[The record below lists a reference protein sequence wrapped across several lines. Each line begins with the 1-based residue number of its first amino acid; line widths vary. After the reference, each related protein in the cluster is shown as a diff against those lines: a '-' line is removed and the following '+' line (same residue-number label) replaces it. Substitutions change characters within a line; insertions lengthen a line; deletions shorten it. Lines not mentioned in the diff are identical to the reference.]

1 MAKKTV
7 TIYDVANEAGVSMA
21 TVSRVVNGNKN
32 VKKETSE
39 KVQAVIDRL
48 NYRPN
53 QVARGL
59 ASNKTTTIGVMIPN
73 VTDFYYSTLALGI
86 DDIASM
92 YEYNIILENSRKD
105 SESEASVLNSLLSKQ
120 VDGVIYM
127 GMTFSDEIRRQFLS
141 NQTPAVLA
149 GTMDPQADFASVNI
163 DYRQATRQVTSD
175 LLQRHDKVGLIVGD
189 LDFPIDGV
197 ERLQGY
203 KEALDQA
210 HIDFDPAL
218 VFEVADNYDQA
229 YDKTDDILSQSIG
242 GVVVTSDEVAVGIM
256 NRSTELGKKIPQDI
270 EIFTSHNTK
279 ISRMVRPTLSTIEE
293 PTYDVGAVAMRL
305 LTKLMNE
312 EDIQDRQVILPHDIV
327 HRETTID
334 QS

>member
-1 MAKKTV
+1 MSKKTV

-39 KVQAVIDRL
+39 KVQAVIERL

-59 ASNKTTTIGVMIPN
+59 ASSRTTTIGVMIPN

-127 GMTFSDEIRRQFLS
+127 GMAFSEDIRQQFLQ

-149 GTMDPQADFASVNI
+149 GTMDLEGEFPSVNI
-163 DYRQATRQVTSD
+163 DYKEATRQATAD
-175 LLQRHDKVGLIVGD
+175 LLERHHKVGLVLAD
-189 LDFPIDGV
+189 LDFPIDGI
-197 ERLQGY
+197 ERLEGY
-203 KEALDQA
+203 KQAFNAVQLDY
-210 HIDFDPAL
+210 DPSL
-218 VFEVADNYDQA
+218 VFEVADNYDLA
-229 YDKTDDILSQSIG
+229 YEKADEFLEQGIDGLL
-242 GVVVTSDEVAVGIM
+242 VTSDEVAVGIM
-256 NRSTELGKKIPQDI
+256 NRAREMGKSIPEDI

-279 ISRMVRPTLSTIEE
+279 ISMMVRPTLSSIVE

-305 LTKLMNE
+305 LTKLMND
-312 EDIQDRQVILPHDIV
+312 EDIEEKQVILPHDLV
-327 HRETTID
+327 HRGTTLG
-334 QS
+334 

>member
-1 MAKKTV
+1 MSKKTV

-39 KVQAVIDRL
+39 KVQAVIERL

-59 ASNKTTTIGVMIPN
+59 ASSRTTTIGVMIPN

-92 YEYNIILENSRKD
+92 YEYNIILENLRKD

-127 GMTFSDEIRRQFLS
+127 GMAFSEDIRQQFLQ

-149 GTMDPQADFASVNI
+149 GTMDLEGEFPSVNI
-163 DYRQATRQVTSD
+163 DYKEATRQATAD
-175 LLQRHDKVGLIVGD
+175 LLERHHKVGLVLAD
-189 LDFPIDGV
+189 LDFPIDGI
-197 ERLQGY
+197 ERLEGY
-203 KEALDQA
+203 KQAFNAVQLDY
-210 HIDFDPAL
+210 DPSL
-218 VFEVADNYDQA
+218 VFEVADNYDLA
-229 YDKTDDILSQSIG
+229 YEKADEFLEQGIDGLL
-242 GVVVTSDEVAVGIM
+242 VTSDEVAVGIM
-256 NRSTELGKKIPQDI
+256 NRAREMGKSIPEDI

-279 ISRMVRPTLSTIEE
+279 ISMMVRPTLSSIVE

-305 LTKLMNE
+305 LTKLMND
-312 EDIQDRQVILPHDIV
+312 EDIEEKQVILPHDLV
-327 HRETTID
+327 HRGTTLG
-334 QS
+334 